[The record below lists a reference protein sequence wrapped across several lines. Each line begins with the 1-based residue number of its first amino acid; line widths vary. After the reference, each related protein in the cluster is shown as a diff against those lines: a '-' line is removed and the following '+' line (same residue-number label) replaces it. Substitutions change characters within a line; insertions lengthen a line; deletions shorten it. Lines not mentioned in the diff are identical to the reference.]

1 MELKDYELVRDVTAQ
16 QEEQL
21 RFESFS
27 NKDAFELGTFL
38 ANRVYGRGMKLAIG
52 IRKLN
57 GALLYHHLTP
67 GTNLTNQLWM
77 RRKFNTV
84 SLMERCSL
92 GAWAISHISG
102 ESVATHGLSEED
114 YVFVGG
120 GFPIRLVSG
129 ELVAVV
135 TVSNLPHPDDHEFLV
150 NALADF
156 LGVEGLPQVPEIDE
170 LD

>member
-1 MELKDYELVRDVTAQ
+1 MEIKDYEAVRDATEAQ
-16 QEEQL
+16 ERLL
-21 RFESFS
+21 RFETFS
-27 NKDAFELGTFL
+27 NKDALELGMFI
-38 ANRVYGRGMKLAIG
+38 ASEVYAQNMDLAIG

-57 GALLYHHLTP
+57 GALLFHHLTP

-84 SLMERCSL
+84 SLMERSSL

-102 ESVATHGLSEED
+102 ETVSSHGLSDED
-114 YVFVGG
+114 YVFCGG

-129 ELVAVV
+129 ELVAVL
-135 TVSNLPHPDDHEFLV
+135 TVSNLPHPEDHRFLV
-150 NALADF
+150 NALAEF
-156 LGVEGLPQVPEIDE
+156 LGVKDLLQVPEIDD